1 MSDSVA
7 ILLGAIFVNNFVT
20 VQFLGLCPFLGT
32 SRNFEGALGMGAPPR
47 FACHPARR
55 SLRFRCAGRRVPR
68 ARGARLRA
76 RLLSLSRG
84 AARVA
89 GRVRLIELAGWTEA
103 QYREFVRVARGKSRI
118 QPGTPVAALAPGRS
132 RCAHC
137 PVRSHRSHH
146 ARHVPSCRAW
156 TRHAACRKAPHP

>member
-1 MSDSVA
+1 MPDSVA

-47 FACHPARR
+47 FARHPARR

-89 GRVRLIELAGWTEA
+89 LLLLERELCDDRGSNTGALRVPFHLA
-103 QYREFVRVARGKSRI
+103 
-118 QPGTPVAALAPGRS
+118 LLN
-132 RCAHC
+132 
-137 PVRSHRSHH
+137 
-146 ARHVPSCRAW
+146 
-156 TRHAACRKAPHP
+156 